1 MMSFRSNKQREA
13 EYYGRE
19 ASKLVKEVEER
30 LKEYYGEEEYKW
42 LYKIVTNLLA
52 VKGLM
57 WSKSLQHR
65 KGAYTT
71 ARKIKEEVER
81 WLREI

>member
-1 MMSFRSNKQREA
+1 MNSRSKREA

-19 ASKLVKEVEER
+19 ASKLVREVEER
-30 LKEYYGEEEYKW
+30 LKEYYGEQEYKW

-57 WSKSLQHR
+57 WSNSLPHR
-65 KGAYTT
+65 KGVYTT
-71 ARKIKEEVER
+71 ARKIKEEVEK